1 VRIAVVGA
9 GGVGGYFGGRLAAA
23 GEDVAFLARGAHLEA
38 IRREGLSITS
48 PLGDA
53 RIEPVRAS
61 ADPAEIG
68 PSDLVI
74 VAVKNWSTEEAGRAA
89 ARMLAPG
96 GEVVS
101 FQNGVEAWDVLAG
114 LVEAPVL
121 GGVAYIGAWIERPG
135 RIVHMGTLQGL
146 AFGDFEGRS
155 SEAAVR
161 LLSACRQ
168 AGIDAEISGDIRR
181 KIWEKFVFL
190 SAHSAMTALARLP
203 IGAIRESPSAWA
215 LYGQAIREAA
225 AVAGASGVP
234 ISPDAVDRILEFAR
248 ELRADAGSSLLTD
261 LSRGNRLE
269 SPWLCGAVDRMGRA
283 AGLETPVQSMAAAI
297 LGLHAGGERPA
308 AGS

>member
-1 VRIAVVGA
+1 MKIAFVGA
-9 GGVGGYFGGRLAAA
+9 GGVGGYFGGRLAAS
-23 GEDVAFLARGAHLEA
+23 GEEVTFMARGRHLEA
-38 IRREGLSITS
+38 INREGLAIKSG
-48 PLGDA
+48 LGDLRVFPA
-53 RIEPVRAS
+53 RATD
-61 ADPAEIG
+61 DPARVG
-68 PSDLVI
+68 PVDLVV
-74 VAVKNWSTEEAGRAA
+74 VAVKNWDGEGGAA
-89 ARMLAPG
+89 TARRLLGPRT
-96 GEVVS
+96 EVVS

-308 AGS
+308 AGT